1 MERYAPPAHYLA
13 IMRVAQACWSD
24 HLGVAEEEPHT
35 SNPLV
40 TGALKARKTHMRA
53 RRSFAIR
60 WPEGGCDVS
69 TVQFREN
76 MLLHTEGE
84 NVDYGHV
91 DIGRTLEVT
100 RLERSLDEKTSYLRC

>member
-13 IMRVAQACWSD
+13 IMRVAQACSSD
-24 HLGVAEEEPHT
+24 RLGVAEEEPHT

-53 RRSFAIR
+53 RRSLAIR

-69 TVQFREN
+69 IVQFREN
-76 MLLHTEGE
+76 MLLHAIGTQRVGTWI
-84 NVDYGHV
+84 VD
-91 DIGRTLEVT
+91 TLT
-100 RLERSLDEKTSYLRC
+100 

>member
-13 IMRVAQACWSD
+13 IMRVAQACSSD

-53 RRSFAIR
+53 LAIR

-76 MLLHTEGE
+76 MLLHA
-84 NVDYGHV
+84 
-91 DIGRTLEVT
+91 IGTQRVGTWIVHMLT
-100 RLERSLDEKTSYLRC
+100 